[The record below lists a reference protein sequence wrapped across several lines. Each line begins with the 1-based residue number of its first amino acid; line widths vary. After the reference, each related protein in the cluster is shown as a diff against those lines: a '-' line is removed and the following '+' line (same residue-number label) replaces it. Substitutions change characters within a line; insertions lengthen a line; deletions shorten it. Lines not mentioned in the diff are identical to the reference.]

1 MRECKIQKAYR
12 FISVPLFYVNPM
24 KSVFGLLLIGLT
36 LFSCEKERATEEE
49 NTNKNLPA
57 QHSNVSEPITHTLKS
72 EKSISDK
79 ALPDSLAENS
89 YYDTTINS
97 FRIVFTQIEYSQA
110 AAGASGLKVSVY
122 QNHTVVMD
130 TMLNLNYGGD
140 LEYSLLL
147 EKLYYDKSKGNC
159 FVIHERLNDEEENIN
174 DKLIVKKL
182 IFSDDF
188 SSFVMHE

>member
-1 MRECKIQKAYR
+1 
-12 FISVPLFYVNPM
+12 M
-24 KSVFGLLLIGLT
+24 KNLLVSSLIGLA
-36 LFSCEKERATEEE
+36 LIACEKEKTTEEE
-49 NTNKNLPA
+49 KTNKNLKSL
-57 QHSNVSEPITHTLKS
+57 HTSESKPITHAHALRS
-72 EKSISDK
+72 EKSISEK
-79 ALPDSLAENS
+79 ALSDSLAENS

-97 FRIVFTQIEYSQA
+97 FRIVFTQVEYSKA

-122 QNHTVVMD
+122 QNHAVVID

-147 EKLYYDKSKGNC
+147 EKLYYDKAKENC

-174 DKLIVKKL
+174 DKLIEKRL

-188 SSFVMHE
+188 SSFKIQE